1 MKNQKENSL
10 VVEDLVASQVLEDLV
25 DSADSADSK
34 NSEDANLEKEKD
46 IAKEEMKAQAQ
57 AQVRAQVRLLHHQVS
72 LNQRKN
78 K

>member
-10 VVEDLVASQVLEDLV
+10 VVEDLVASQVLEDSV

-57 AQVRAQVRLLHHQVS
+57 VRAQVRLLHHQVS